1 MESLIPQD
9 ASEFLEQWL
18 GHGWTAEVIAGDASA
33 RRYFRVTSPGGSSC
47 VLAYYPDSL
56 RDGVSRFLEA
66 YRAISSHA
74 RVPQVITHYA
84 AAIAQHD
91 VGDATLF
98 DFLHQDSERAV
109 EFYRMAIDLLVAFQK
124 SPESARELN
133 PPFDR
138 QKFRDELEMTSEYY
152 VGQLMGRG
160 DQTAAL
166 STIYESL
173 AKKLARHPYML
184 CHRDYHGQNLHIF
197 NDTLYMIDYQD
208 LRMGPDTYD
217 LASLLR
223 DRGVARLLGEVTE
236 EELLTYYRACTG
248 GDDAMKVRYYESL
261 LQRSIKAIGT
271 FAKQAITRGRRHYL
285 GFIPPTLESIAVC
298 IGQLPEYR
306 PLLDHFP
313 MEFEPES
320 PADSHGGEP

>member
-1 MESLIPQD
+1 MESRIPQD

-33 RRYFRVTSPGGSSC
+33 RRYFRVSSPTGSSC

-56 RDGVSRFLEA
+56 RNDVTRFLDA

-74 RVPQVITHYA
+74 RVPEVITHYA

-91 VGDATLF
+91 LGDATLF
-98 DFLHQDSERAV
+98 DLLHQDPARATS
-109 EFYRMAIDLLVAFQK
+109 FYRMAVDLLVAFQNA
-124 SPESARELN
+124 PESARTLN
-133 PPFDR
+133 PPFDAK
-138 QKFRDELEMTSEYY
+138 KFRDELEMTSEFY
-152 VGQLMGRG
+152 VGQLMDRG
-160 DQTAAL
+160 DLAGAL
-166 STIYESL
+166 SPIYE
-173 AKKLARHPYML
+173 KLAEQLTQHPYVL
-184 CHRDYHGQNLHIF
+184 CHRDYHGQNIHIF
-197 NDTLYMIDYQD
+197 NNTLYMIDYQD

-223 DRGVARLLGEVTE
+223 DRGVARLLGEMAE
-236 EELLTYYRACTG
+236 EELLAYYRACTG
-248 GDDAMKVRYYESL
+248 GDDAMKGRYYESL

-271 FAKQAITRGRRHYL
+271 FAKQAVTRGRRHYL
-285 GFIPPTLESIAVC
+285 GFIPPTLESISVC

-313 MEFEPES
+313 MEFEPEI
-320 PADSHGGEP
+320 